1 MAKKYDLIVVGAGPA
16 GLLAARAAAENGLDV
31 ALLEK
36 KEDPVRLT
44 RACGQTLVAMNERL
58 FGNFCNYNS
67 RDKRITF
74 SGDGFSARYDGPR
87 QNIYAVLTHS
97 PNGHRVSLGD
107 PALQRQK
114 GDPGR
119 VAMSFDKEILFRQ
132 WLEDSKAVH
141 VDVISGLPVERIT
154 TQADRVVVEGAGKSF
169 EGSYVIGADGVNSAV
184 ARLAGFNEKRTYYC
198 NLYALAYEV
207 SGVKMPVWDAI
218 TRVAAWVDGGYSAMF
233 IMPRFKEGD
242 CLAILITVDPRANLE
257 KALEYFVT
265 KAFCAPWFKGMK
277 KGRRWAA
284 GASCYSPIEE
294 PYKDRILIA
303 GDAAATQELENS
315 GAMLS
320 GWKAGQAIAT
330 TALEGKVG
338 LEAKGV
344 AEYAKWWQAT
354 YTKGVSPE
362 DYIKSFAAPIVFEN
376 ENNVNYFYS
385 LMTET
390 YPPSYNPYSAPTAS
404 AMKRLVP
411 IIQQQRPDILEKL
424 KKRALPAAQ
433 LYAELTKISKP
444 ILTED

>member
-1 MAKKYDLIVVGAGPA
+1 
-16 GLLAARAAAENGLDV
+16 
-31 ALLEK
+31 
-36 KEDPVRLT
+36 
-44 RACGQTLVAMNERL
+44 
-58 FGNFCNYNS
+58 
-67 RDKRITF
+67 
-74 SGDGFSARYDGPR
+74 
-87 QNIYAVLTHS
+87 
-97 PNGHRVSLGD
+97 
-107 PALQRQK
+107 
-114 GDPGR
+114 
-119 VAMSFDKEILFRQ
+119 
-132 WLEDSKAVH
+132 
-141 VDVISGLPVERIT
+141 
-154 TQADRVVVEGAGKSF
+154 
-169 EGSYVIGADGVNSAV
+169 
-184 ARLAGFNEKRTYYC
+184 
-198 NLYALAYEV
+198 
-207 SGVKMPVWDAI
+207 
-218 TRVAAWVDGGYSAMF
+218 
-233 IMPRFKEGD
+233 
-242 CLAILITVDPRANLE
+242 
-257 KALEYFVT
+257 
-265 KAFCAPWFKGMK
+265 MK
-277 KGRRWAA
+277 KSRRWAA